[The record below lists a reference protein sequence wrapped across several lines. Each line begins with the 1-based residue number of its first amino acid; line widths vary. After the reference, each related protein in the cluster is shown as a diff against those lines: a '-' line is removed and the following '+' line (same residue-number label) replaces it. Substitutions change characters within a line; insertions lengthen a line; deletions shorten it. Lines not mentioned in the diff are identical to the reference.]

1 MSLEPP
7 GWVDEF
13 ECAKAIPLKI
23 QIIDYYGGN
32 IFTQKDTCIH
42 YHCTMESLVVKV
54 HKTFSSSFCK
64 DNVLNL
70 QMTTKST
77 LHTPMGWA
85 WVLCV
90 DNLKQP
96 SDKWVTLHQRHHV
109 WGTSEHQIL
118 KQLRTT
124 QDLRPWSLGAR
135 LMTLLE
141 VLTERWTSYSQCIL
155 CLRWRWQQ

>member
-23 QIIDYYGGN
+23 QIIDYYGGRHLD
-32 IFTQKDTCIH
+32 KKVHVYIH
-42 YHCTMESLVVKV
+42 TMESFVAMV

-70 QMTTKST
+70 QLTTKST
-77 LHTPMGWA
+77 LHVHTPMGWA

-96 SDKWVTLHQRHHV
+96 SDKWATLHQRHHV
-109 WGTSEHQIL
+109 WGTSGHQIL
-118 KQLRTT
+118 KRLRTT

-135 LMTLLE
+135 LMTLVE
-141 VLTERWTSYSQCIL
+141 VLTERWTSYSQYIL